1 MTVLTK
7 TDIAAFR
14 KADQIS
20 VHLNERNPLGR
31 VTLIKR
37 KPYNAA
43 PFETDQEY
51 PLENCEV
58 RIESTRGREA
68 LASGAARC
76 FELVYIYHSQNTPV
90 SSILKTLRAGDEIAF
105 CFAPDH
111 CTNGYVAD
119 AGLHAD
125 ALLLRVNRG
134 NKYFT
139 FELEVSIGPDNSA
152 RMCFGVPKDSSY
164 ERMAADRRANA

>member
-1 MTVLTK
+1 MAILTK

-14 KADQIS
+14 KADQICI
-20 VHLNERNPLGR
+20 HLGERNPTGR
-31 VTLIKR
+31 VVLIKR

-51 PLENCEV
+51 KLENCEV
-58 RIESTRGREA
+58 RLETTRGREA

-76 FELVYIYHSQNTPV
+76 FELVYLYHNQHTHASTV
-90 SSILKTLRAGDEIAF
+90 IKSLRAGDEIAF

-111 CTNGYVAD
+111 FTNGYVAD

-125 ALLLRVNRG
+125 ALLLRVNRA
-134 NKYFT
+134 NKYLT
-139 FELEVSIGPDNSA
+139 FELETSIGPDNSA
-152 RMCFGVPKDSSY
+152 RMCFGVPKDASY